1 MSLNTFFLRH
11 AGIRITTVAK
21 PRTGCEICACI
32 SDSRHT
38 QVHMWEKSLKNRT
51 ENLKLDCSLQVKL
64 CRFFIFDHSIH
75 LRLLLRGR
83 DRAFPCECK
92 LLLIDYQVTRTST
105 GNTGARYKLIFV
117 ITPDHLGKQSHLII
131 AVNRVSAFIQVHTWS
146 MDQNQTL
153 DCQQTWLKPAFP
165 IELKNFHRGK

>member
-1 MSLNTFFLRH
+1 MSLNTFFSKARRYKNHDCSKTPYRLRDLCLYQRFPTYTSTH
-11 AGIRITTVAK
+11 VRKII
-21 PRTGCEICACI
+21 
-32 SDSRHT
+32 
-38 QVHMWEKSLKNRT
+38 KNRT
-51 ENLKLDCSLQVKL
+51 ENLKLDGSLQVKL

-83 DRAFPCECK
+83 DSAFPCECK
-92 LLLIDYQVTRTST
+92 LLLIDYQVTRTSP

>member
-1 MSLNTFFLRH
+1 MYKNHDCSKTPYRLQDLCLYQRFPTYTSTHVRK
-11 AGIRITTVAK
+11 II
-21 PRTGCEICACI
+21 
-32 SDSRHT
+32 
-38 QVHMWEKSLKNRT
+38 KNRT

-131 AVNRVSAFIQVHTWS
+131 AVNRVSAFIQVHT
-146 MDQNQTL
+146 
-153 DCQQTWLKPAFP
+153 
-165 IELKNFHRGK
+165 

>member
-1 MSLNTFFLRH
+1 MFLRMDLVSLMMNLFFLR
-11 AGIRITTVAK
+11 
-21 PRTGCEICACI
+21 PRPKKNIFIHEPKYI
-32 SDSRHT
+32 SSKARRYKNHDCSKTPYRLRDLCLYQRFPTYTSTH
-38 QVHMWEKSLKNRT
+38 VRKIIKNRT
-51 ENLKLDCSLQVKL
+51 ENLKLDGSLQVKL

-83 DRAFPCECK
+83 DSAFPCECK

-131 AVNRVSAFIQVHTWS
+131 AVNRVSAFIQVHT
-146 MDQNQTL
+146 
-153 DCQQTWLKPAFP
+153 
-165 IELKNFHRGK
+165 